1 MECRIYPYAP
11 LDMYGNN
18 PYINIKENN
27 MTQATENIMSRMDV
41 RLPLS
46 VRETIDR
53 AAAMQGRTRTDF
65 LMEAALEKAEKVI
78 AEQSLL
84 QLAVQ
89 DQELLAK
96 ALMEEKVQ
104 EPTPFLASLSKEY
117 ATKVESK

>member
-1 MECRIYPYAP
+1 
-11 LDMYGNN
+11 
-18 PYINIKENN
+18 
-27 MTQATENIMSRMDV
+27 MTKVVETIMSCMDV

-46 VRETIDR
+46 VREIIDR

-65 LMEAALEKAEKVI
+65 FMEAALEKAEKVI
-78 AEQSLL
+78 AEQALL

-104 EPTPFLASLSKEY
+104 EPTPILCGFSRGVRKQGG
-117 ATKVESK
+117 K

>member
-1 MECRIYPYAP
+1 
-11 LDMYGNN
+11 
-18 PYINIKENN
+18 
-27 MTQATENIMSRMDV
+27 MTQATEHIMSRMDV

-104 EPTPFLASLSKEY
+104 EPTPFLASLAEEY
-117 ATKVESK
+117 ASKVESK